1 MRWGAIASAWVA
13 CAAVVVGLS
22 GETRADETSEKDIAR
37 ALDSYQKAYNDRK
50 VDDLMA
56 FWAKDADF
64 IDHRGRSY
72 KGRDAVADLFR
83 KALSSDRKYQIKLNV
98 TSRKFLSPDL
108 AMDDGE
114 LELLESNG
122 DVERGRYITVWGK
135 VDGKWLIRSVR
146 DIPVEP
152 TEQEVAAPSLDGLE
166 WLVGDWMS
174 DSKEAPVKLTT
185 RWRADKKFLMQEY
198 EAKTDDKSFSVTVFI
213 GWDPVNRH
221 VRSWFFDS
229 TGGYGQG
236 AWQQREKKWVASSNG
251 VLPDGRIGSSI
262 FSWTMTDEN
271 TLDWSATEREVD
283 GQAIPDTAVKF
294 VRVKAAPKGDATK
307 PAAR

>member
-1 MRWGAIASAWVA
+1 MRWGAMASGCVA
-13 CAAVVVGLS
+13 CAALIFGLS
-22 GETRADETSEKDIAR
+22 EPSRGDDASEKEIAT
-37 ALDSYQKAYNDRK
+37 ALDSYQKAYNARK
-50 VDDLMA
+50 IDDLMA
-56 FWAKDADF
+56 FWSKDADF
-64 IDHRGRSY
+64 VDHRGRSY
-72 KGRDAVADLFR
+72 KGRDAVTDLFR

-98 TSRKFLSPDL
+98 TSRKFLTPDV

-114 LELLESNG
+114 IELLESNG
-122 DVERGRYITVWGK
+122 DVERGRYVTVWGK
-135 VDGKWLIRSVR
+135 ADGKWLIRSVR

-152 TEQEVAAPSLDGLE
+152 SEQDVAAPSLDGLE
-166 WLVGDWMS
+166 WLVGDWVS

-198 EAKTDDKSFSVTVFI
+198 AATAGDKPFTVTVFI

-236 AWQQREKKWVASSNG
+236 AWQQREKKWVVSSNG

-262 FSWTMTDEN
+262 YTWTMTNET

-283 GQAIPDTAVKF
+283 GQSVADTAVTF
-294 VRVKAAPKGDATK
+294 RRSPQNPPSDAAK
-307 PAAR
+307 PGKK